1 MLKFTKGIVNQN
13 QTKIATEY
21 IRMSDMDRIQ
31 KILECQKQS
40 KYVEKKE
47 EKKQNIDFQT
57 KINALKNIKK
67 D

>member
-1 MLKFTKGIVNQN
+1 MQKFTKGIVNQN

-21 IRMSDMDRIQ
+21 IRMRDMDRIQ
-31 KILECQKQS
+31 KILEFQKQL
-40 KYVEKKE
+40 KHVE
-47 EKKQNIDFQT
+47 EKQNTDFQT

>member
-1 MLKFTKGIVNQN
+1 MQKFTKGIVNQD

-31 KILECQKQS
+31 KILECQKQL
-40 KYVEKKE
+40 KQVE
-47 EKKQNIDFQT
+47 EKQNTDFQT
-57 KINALKNIKK
+57 KINALKKIKK

>member
-1 MLKFTKGIVNQN
+1 MQKFTKGIVNQN

-21 IRMSDMDRIQ
+21 IRMSDMDRIK
-31 KILECQKQS
+31 KILECRKQL
-40 KYVEKKE
+40 KHVE
-47 EKKQNIDFQT
+47 EKQNTDFQT

>member
-1 MLKFTKGIVNQN
+1 MQKFTKGIVNQN

-21 IRMSDMDRIQ
+21 IRMSDMDRIK
-31 KILECQKQS
+31 KILECQKQL
-40 KYVEKKE
+40 KQVE
-47 EKKQNIDFQT
+47 EKQNTDFQT